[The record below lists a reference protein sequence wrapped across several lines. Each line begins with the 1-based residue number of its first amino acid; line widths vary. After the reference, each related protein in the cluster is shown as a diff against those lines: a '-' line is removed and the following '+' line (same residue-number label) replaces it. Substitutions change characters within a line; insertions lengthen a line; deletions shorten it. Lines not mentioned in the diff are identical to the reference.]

1 MVMGACP
8 GQIPISC
15 VPLTLMVTATMVRA
29 CRYTTLQ
36 IRYTTLQI
44 HKAMKE
50 INENISWI
58 AVLSGI
64 EKNKLCVESRSI
76 TICQICDSDEL
87 PFDALLIASRLEF
100 SITVARY
107 ESRHSGMTGKT
118 RRTRRHSGCTKRG
131 AETID
136 ETTASEVTA
145 LVTVAYR
152 VIETRDKLQRPRQ
165 RHSDIC
171 AK

>member
-1 MVMGACP
+1 MDYRVPHCLVVSSFQNFLTQKQSPAFQRSRTVYHHYRRP
-8 GQIPISC
+8 EDFIQTKIS
-15 VPLTLMVTATMVRA
+15 V
-29 CRYTTLQ
+29 
-36 IRYTTLQI
+36 QI

-100 SITVARY
+100 SITVAI
-107 ESRHSGMTGKT
+107 T
-118 RRTRRHSGCTKRG
+118 
-131 AETID
+131 
-136 ETTASEVTA
+136 
-145 LVTVAYR
+145 YR
-152 VIETRDKLQRPRQ
+152 VHDFENFDENFVQGTISPLLKSHIPLDGSVSLFKYLPTELKR
-165 RHSDIC
+165 I
-171 AK
+171 